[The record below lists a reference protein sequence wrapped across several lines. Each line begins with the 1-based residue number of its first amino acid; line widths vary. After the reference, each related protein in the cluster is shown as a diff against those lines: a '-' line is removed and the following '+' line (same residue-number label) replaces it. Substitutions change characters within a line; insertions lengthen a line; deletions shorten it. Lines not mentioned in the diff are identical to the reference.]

1 MHEQP
6 LITANL
12 SRQCYKRVCT
22 HWLAMLRRALRRRLA
37 TAITVDDTCALL
49 LVGGGVRL
57 FGHDLQPASDPRVGR
72 VRGRLREIRRGG
84 WGRGDWGRG
93 RCCGGGEAV
102 LERRGAKV
110 VLGGGAQGGA
120 ADGAGRVLPEPG
132 VDAGGVECVAA
143 SREHAHHVLRRVLLQ
158 AHRAPAA
165 QTTRRA
171 HFLSVKKR
179 KLCRI
184 AGLCQR
190 LPNGEENKS
199 LKGTHE
205 ISLY

>member
-1 MHEQP
+1 M
-6 LITANL
+6 
-12 SRQCYKRVCT
+12 
-22 HWLAMLRRALRRRLA
+22 RR
-37 TAITVDDTCALL
+37 
-49 LVGGGVRL
+49 
-57 FGHDLQPASDPRVGR
+57 
-72 VRGRLREIRRGG
+72 
-84 WGRGDWGRG
+84 GRGDAGRG
-93 RCCGGGEAV
+93 RGQLLV
-102 LERRGAKV
+102 V
-110 VLGGGAQGGA
+110 VLGGGA
-120 ADGAGRVLPEPG
+120 ADGAARVLPEPG
-132 VDAGGVECVAA
+132 GVAA
-143 SREHAHHVLRRVLLQ
+143 GREHAHHVLRRVLLQ